1 MRRNAGRR
9 AVPGFAPPLCLRPRS
24 MPMEPA
30 NRLASHLSS
39 HPLALANIRWLR
51 LFELGE
57 EFRRERIARAAPA
70 FRVPHQNAAFD
81 ECQNVAQR
89 CVLGTLGKLRVF
101 RGRELARETIEK
113 TVE

>member
-1 MRRNAGRR
+1 IGN
-9 AVPGFAPPLCLRPRS
+9 RPASECAHSSWLGIRS
-24 MPMEPA
+24 K
-30 NRLASHLSS
+30 
-39 HPLALANIRWLR
+39 
-51 LFELGE
+51 
-57 EFRRERIARAAPA
+57 RIARAAPA

-113 TVE
+113 TVEQETLTGVERDPSDGFPEARFGQDSTQNVW